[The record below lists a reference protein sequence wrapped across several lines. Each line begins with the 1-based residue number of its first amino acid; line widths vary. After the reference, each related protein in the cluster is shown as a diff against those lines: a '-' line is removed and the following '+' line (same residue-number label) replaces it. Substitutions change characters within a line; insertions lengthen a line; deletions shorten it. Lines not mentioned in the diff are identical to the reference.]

1 MSEFEPLEPKG
12 KTEMENEKK
21 TNTLEDV
28 KDSFAE
34 LAGYAENVADLEKR
48 LSKAYEKS
56 AKMAKRIASLETEN
70 EALRN
75 ERAMLRNF
83 RGEANAMLN
92 GILLAIAKLK
102 CRNASIN

>member
-1 MSEFEPLEPKG
+1 
-12 KTEMENEKK
+12 MENEKK
-21 TNTLEDV
+21 KLEDIM
-28 KDSFAE
+28 DSLAE
-34 LAGYAENVADLEKR
+34 LAGTAEKVADMEKR
-48 LSKAYEKS
+48 LSKAYENS

-83 RGEANAMLN
+83 RGESNAMLN

>member
-1 MSEFEPLEPKG
+1 
-12 KTEMENEKK
+12 MENEKK
-21 TNTLEDV
+21 KLEDIM
-28 KDSFAE
+28 DSLAE
-34 LAGYAENVADLEKR
+34 LAESAEKVADLEKR
-48 LSKAYEKS
+48 LSKA
-56 AKMAKRIASLETEN
+56 ADNAAQMAKRIASLETEN

-75 ERAMLRNF
+75 DRAMLRNF

>member
-1 MSEFEPLEPKG
+1 
-12 KTEMENEKK
+12 MENEKK
-21 TNTLEDV
+21 KKKLEDIM
-28 KDSFAE
+28 DSLAE
-34 LAGYAENVADLEKR
+34 LAGAAEKVDDLEKR
-48 LSKAYEKS
+48 LSKAAENS
-56 AKMAKRIASLETEN
+56 AQMSKRIESLETEN

-75 ERAMLRNF
+75 DRASLRKF